1 MDYDEKKEFQESV
14 IHIARVARV
23 VKGGRRFRFRA
34 LVAVG
39 NGNDKVGVGIA
50 KGGDVQIA
58 ITKAVDSAKKQLIT
72 IPVVNDTIPHEM
84 LAKVSGSQV
93 LLKPAAPGTG
103 VIAGG
108 TVRTIIDLSGI
119 RNILSKTHG
128 STNKVNVAYATISA
142 LRSLAPRSEWITTEN
157 AKTTK
162 AKVSDKAETSK
173 PSAPQEAKSKKPA
186 TTKTSDKAK
195 KTAPK
200 KSGKAKKTTPKVT
213 AAKRGKK

>member
-1 MDYDEKKEFQESV
+1 MDREEKREFQESV

-58 ITKAVDSAKKQLIT
+58 ITKAVETAKKQLIT

-84 LAKVSGSQV
+84 LSKVSGAQV

-142 LRSLAPRSEWITTEN
+142 LRSLVPKSEWITTEN
-157 AKTTK
+157 N
-162 AKVSDKAETSK
+162 
-173 PSAPQEAKSKKPA
+173 KSKKSEPKA
-186 TTKTSDKAK
+186 EVAAKETKSSSAKTAKKSPSSIKTSTTGTKTKKAAAKPKKAAPKAK
-195 KTAPK
+195 GVK
-200 KSGKAKKTTPKVT
+200 K
-213 AAKRGKK
+213 